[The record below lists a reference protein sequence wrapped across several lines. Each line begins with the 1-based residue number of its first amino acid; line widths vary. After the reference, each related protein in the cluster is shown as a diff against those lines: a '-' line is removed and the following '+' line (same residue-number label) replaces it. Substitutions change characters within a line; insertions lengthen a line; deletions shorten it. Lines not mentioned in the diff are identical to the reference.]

1 MSVGK
6 IASPVD
12 IAVSGLQAQARRMNL
27 ISGNIANINTTR
39 TASGGPYVRKDLLV
53 TSDED
58 GIGGVRIEDV
68 YDDTSSVGKRVFR
81 PHHPH
86 ADEQGYV
93 SMPNVD
99 LPTEMIRLVTAS
111 RAYQANA
118 AVLKRYQE
126 SVDVALELLR

>member
-6 IASPVD
+6 VASPVD

-39 TASGGPYVRKDLLV
+39 TATGGPYVRQDLLIS
-53 TSDED
+53 TEEA
-58 GIGGVRIEDV
+58 GAGGVRVEGV
-68 YDDTSSVGKRVFR
+68 YDDMSSAFKRVSQ
-81 PHHPH
+81 PGHPD
-86 ADEQGYV
+86 ADAEGYV

-99 LPTEMIRLVTAS
+99 LPSEMIEMVMAS